1 MQFSIIFIV
10 VSVHVLDTGMPISL
24 QFPTYED
31 ITGTNDWTRMEDSI
45 FLPAQS
51 LVDHSQGGKFNNSY

>member
-1 MQFSIIFIV
+1 M

-51 LVDHSQGGKFNNSY
+51 LVDHSQGGI